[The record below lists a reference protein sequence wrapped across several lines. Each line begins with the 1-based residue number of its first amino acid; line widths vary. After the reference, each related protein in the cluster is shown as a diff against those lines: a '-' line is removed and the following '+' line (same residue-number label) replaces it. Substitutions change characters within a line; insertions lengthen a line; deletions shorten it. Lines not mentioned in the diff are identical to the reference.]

1 YSLAIFLWGV
11 STNWQQV
18 LSNGSVNL
26 GNITYVLMKSL
37 GVTLGNALHLSPEAS
52 LSLGVWFARITG
64 LSMFLA
70 YTGAFF
76 TLCYSPLKA
85 IIQGTPKAL
94 WPEPMTRLNT
104 MGMPSIAMWMQC
116 GLVTIFI
123 LLVSFG
129 GGTAS
134 AFFNK
139 LTLMANVSMTLPYLF
154 LALAFPFFKARQDLD
169 RPFVIFKTHMS
180 AMIATVVVVLV
191 VTFANVFTIIQPVV
205 EAGDWD
211 STLWMIG
218 GPVFF
223 SLLAM
228 AIYQNYC
235 SRMANKPELALD

>member
-1 YSLAIFLWGV
+1 
-11 STNWQQV
+11 
-18 LSNGSVNL
+18 
-26 GNITYVLMKSL
+26 M
-37 GVTLGNALHLSPEAS
+37 TLGNALHLSPEAS

-85 IIQGTPKAL
+85 IIRGTPKAL
-94 WPEPMTRLNT
+94 WPEPMTRLNA

-116 GLVTIFI
+116 GLVTVFI

-169 RPFVIFKTHMS
+169 RPFVIFKTRMS

-191 VTFANVFTIIQPVV
+191 VTFANVHHH
-205 EAGDWD
+205 
-211 STLWMIG
+211 STCG
-218 GPVFF
+218 
-223 SLLAM
+223 
-228 AIYQNYC
+228 
-235 SRMANKPELALD
+235 

>member
-1 YSLAIFLWGV
+1 
-11 STNWQQV
+11 
-18 LSNGSVNL
+18 
-26 GNITYVLMKSL
+26 
-37 GVTLGNALHLSPEAS
+37 
-52 LSLGVWFARITG
+52 
-64 LSMFLA
+64 
-70 YTGAFF
+70 
-76 TLCYSPLKA
+76 
-85 IIQGTPKAL
+85 
-94 WPEPMTRLNT
+94 
-104 MGMPSIAMWMQC
+104 
-116 GLVTIFI
+116 
-123 LLVSFG
+123 
-129 GGTAS
+129 
-134 AFFNK
+134 
-139 LTLMANVSMTLPYLF
+139 MTLPYLF

-235 SRMANKPELALD
+235 SRVAKIRSGRWNNPMPYRLPDDRAQ

>member
-1 YSLAIFLWGV
+1 MVGTDDASECDGDAVYRHVDAVRVG
-11 STNWQQV
+11 
-18 LSNGSVNL
+18 
-26 GNITYVLMKSL
+26 YY
-37 GVTLGNALHLSPEAS
+37 LHSA
-52 LSLGVWFARITG
+52 GFVWWR
-64 LSMFLA
+64 
-70 YTGAFF
+70 
-76 TLCYSPLKA
+76 
-85 IIQGTPKAL
+85 
-94 WPEPMTRLNT
+94 
-104 MGMPSIAMWMQC
+104 
-116 GLVTIFI
+116 
-123 LLVSFG
+123 
-129 GGTAS
+129 TAS

-169 RPFVIFKTHMS
+169 RPFVIFKTRMS

-235 SRMANKPELALD
+235 SRVAKNPQWAVE

>member
-1 YSLAIFLWGV
+1 
-11 STNWQQV
+11 
-18 LSNGSVNL
+18 
-26 GNITYVLMKSL
+26 MKSL

-94 WPEPMTRLNT
+94 WPEPMTRLNA

-116 GLVTIFI
+116 GLVTVFI

-205 EAGDWD
+205 EAG
-211 STLWMIG
+211 TG
-218 GPVFF
+218 TAHCG
-223 SLLAM
+223 
-228 AIYQNYC
+228 
-235 SRMANKPELALD
+235 

>member
-1 YSLAIFLWGV
+1 MGRQH
-11 STNWQQV
+11 NWQQV

-37 GVTLGNALHLSPEAS
+37 GMTLGNALHLSPEAS

-94 WPEPMTRLNT
+94 WPEPMTRLNA

-116 GLVTIFI
+116 GLVTVFI

-139 LTLMANVSMTLPYLF
+139 LTLDGERVYDASLPVPR
-154 LALAFPFFKARQDLD
+154 AGFP
-169 RPFVIFKTHMS
+169 
-180 AMIATVVVVLV
+180 VL
-191 VTFANVFTIIQPVV
+191 
-205 EAGDWD
+205 
-211 STLWMIG
+211 
-218 GPVFF
+218 
-223 SLLAM
+223 
-228 AIYQNYC
+228 
-235 SRMANKPELALD
+235 

>member
-1 YSLAIFLWGV
+1 V

-94 WPEPMTRLNT
+94 WPEPMTRLNA
-104 MGMPSIAMWMQC
+104 MGMPSIA
-116 GLVTIFI
+116 
-123 LLVSFG
+123 
-129 GGTAS
+129 
-134 AFFNK
+134 
-139 LTLMANVSMTLPYLF
+139 
-154 LALAFPFFKARQDLD
+154 
-169 RPFVIFKTHMS
+169 
-180 AMIATVVVVLV
+180 
-191 VTFANVFTIIQPVV
+191 
-205 EAGDWD
+205 
-211 STLWMIG
+211 
-218 GPVFF
+218 
-223 SLLAM
+223 
-228 AIYQNYC
+228 
-235 SRMANKPELALD
+235 

>member
-1 YSLAIFLWGV
+1 MAGTDDAPEYDGYAVYRHVDAVRAGYCLHPAGFVWRWHRIGV
-11 STNWQQV
+11 
-18 LSNGSVNL
+18 
-26 GNITYVLMKSL
+26 
-37 GVTLGNALHLSPEAS
+37 
-52 LSLGVWFARITG
+52 
-64 LSMFLA
+64 
-70 YTGAFF
+70 
-76 TLCYSPLKA
+76 
-85 IIQGTPKAL
+85 
-94 WPEPMTRLNT
+94 
-104 MGMPSIAMWMQC
+104 
-116 GLVTIFI
+116 
-123 LLVSFG
+123 
-129 GGTAS
+129 
-134 AFFNK
+134 FNK

-169 RPFVIFKTHMS
+169 RPFVIFKTRMS

>member
-1 YSLAIFLWGV
+1 MVCAYYRTFDVPRLYRC
-11 STNWQQV
+11 V
-18 LSNGSVNL
+18 L
-26 GNITYVLMKSL
+26 Y
-37 GVTLGNALHLSPEAS
+37 TLL
-52 LSLGVWFARITG
+52 
-64 LSMFLA
+64 
-70 YTGAFF
+70 F
-76 TLCYSPLKA
+76 TAESHHP
-85 IIQGTPKAL
+85 GTPKAL
-94 WPEPMTRLNT
+94 WPEPMTRLNA

-116 GLVTIFI
+116 GLVTVFI

-169 RPFVIFKTHMS
+169 RPFVIFKTRMS

>member
-1 YSLAIFLWGV
+1 
-11 STNWQQV
+11 
-18 LSNGSVNL
+18 
-26 GNITYVLMKSL
+26 
-37 GVTLGNALHLSPEAS
+37 
-52 LSLGVWFARITG
+52 
-64 LSMFLA
+64 
-70 YTGAFF
+70 
-76 TLCYSPLKA
+76 
-85 IIQGTPKAL
+85 
-94 WPEPMTRLNT
+94 MTRLNA

-116 GLVTIFI
+116 GLVTVFI

-169 RPFVIFKTHMS
+169 RPFVIFKTHLS

-228 AIYQNYC
+228 AIIRTIAVAWRTNL
-235 SRMANKPELALD
+235 S